1 MRKIPSG
8 RVYTEAEL
16 TENHGFTE
24 EELKEKLKSWKW
36 RIQNLYYITDKDGKK
51 VKFKMNMAQ
60 QLFFIGMHYR
70 NIILKARQLGFTT
83 FKMIFM
89 LDQALFRDNTKCA
102 VIAHSKDDASRL
114 FREKIK
120 FAYDNLPPSIKA
132 MMPAKS
138 DRAGEMVFANGSSIT
153 VGTSFRGGTL
163 RYLHISEFGKIC
175 AKYPEKAKEIV
186 TGAFEAVGKNCVITI
201 ESTAEGA
208 SGYFYKYSTE
218 AEQSQLL
225 QKRLTN
231 LDWKFFFYPWFD
243 DPKYRIDES
252 SDLPQDL
259 IDYIK
264 DIEESSGKEAAEKE
278 RERILTPEPLPQRLV
293 EYFFELEELLGV
305 DLDEEQKNWY
315 RVKEKTLGADM
326 KREYPSTP
334 KEAFEQIIE
343 GAYYSKQIK
352 DIYLEKRICSV
363 PAETGSAVHTIWDLG
378 YNDTNA
384 IWFVQRVG
392 REWRIVN
399 YYENNGESL
408 VFYINKVRE
417 LAAKYNYTLG
427 LNIGPHDLNVHEY
440 STGVKRIDTAAKLGF
455 KFLEAPKLPVIDGIE
470 AVRNLLPNCYFDL
483 VKTEVGFKHLSS
495 YRKQWNDK
503 LGLWRDKPLHD
514 EASNGSD
521 SFRYLAVST
530 KFIDEYAYSNIG
542 AFNNEY
548 DNYSDESMEGWV

>member
-1 MRKIPSG
+1 
-8 RVYTEAEL
+8 
-16 TENHGFTE
+16 
-24 EELKEKLKSWKW
+24 
-36 RIQNLYYITDKDGKK
+36 
-51 VKFKMNMAQ
+51 MNMAQ

-138 DRAGEMVFANGSSIT
+138 DRAGEMVFANGSSVT

-186 TGAFEAVGKNCVITI
+186 TGAFEAVGNNCVITI

-218 AEQSQLL
+218 AEQSNYYR
-225 QKRLTN
+225 KRLLI
-231 LDWKFFFYPWFD
+231 LDWEFFFFPWYD
-243 DPKYRIDES
+243 DPEYRLES
-252 SDLPQDL
+252 S
-259 IDYIK
+259 
-264 DIEESSGKEAAEKE
+264 
-278 RERILTPEPLPQRLV
+278 EPIPQRLV
-293 EYFFELEELLGV
+293 EYFYELELELGIE
-305 DLDEEQKNWY
+305 LDNEQKQWY
-315 RVKEKTLGADM
+315 VAKEKTLGADM

-343 GAYYSKQIK
+343 GAYYFKQIK
-352 DIYLEKRICSV
+352 DIYLERRICSV
-363 PAETGSAVHTIWDLG
+363 PAEAGNAVHTIWDLG

-408 VFYINKVRE
+408 VFYINKIKE
-417 LAAKYNYTLG
+417 IALENNYTMG

-440 STGVKRIDTAAKLGF
+440 STGVRRIDTAAKLGF
-455 KFLEAPKLPVIDGIE
+455 VFKEAPKLPVVDGIE
-470 AVRNLLPNCYFDL
+470 AVRNILPTCYFDQ
-483 VKTEVGFKHLSS
+483 VKTEVGFQHLSN

-514 EASNGSD
+514 DASNGAD
-521 SFRYLAVST
+521 SFRYLAVSI
-530 KFIDEYAYSNIG
+530 KFIEEYAYSNIS
-542 AFNNEY
+542 AFSNH
-548 DNYSDESMEGWV
+548 NYSDDSMDGWT